1 MTVILGS
8 AGGILDYTK
17 MMMPQMME
25 GLKVTLEVFVLTLV
39 LAIPLGVVVA
49 LCRLSK
55 IKILSRI
62 MELYILVMRGTPL
75 LLQIIFIFFGLP
87 ILKFSIGDLVI
98 GPINIDR
105 MPAAILAFTL
115 NYGAYFAEIFRAGIG
130 SIDEGQYEG
139 AEVLGLTKV
148 DTFFRIIMPQAFK
161 RVLPPVANE
170 IITLV
175 KDTALVYA
183 VGFDDLLKIG
193 KTATNRDASLMPLV
207 LVAVI
212 YLLLIFVL
220 SKILAYVEKRF
231 DYYK

>member
-1 MTVILGS
+1 MLANLGDIF
-8 AGGILDYTK
+8 AYIQT
-17 MMMPQMME
+17 MMPQMME
-25 GLKVTLEVFVLTLV
+25 GLKVTLQVFVLTLV
-39 LAIPLGVVVA
+39 LSVPLGIVVA

-55 IKILSRI
+55 ITILNKI
-62 MELYILVMRGTPL
+62 MEIYILIMRVTPL

-87 ILKFSIGDLVI
+87 IVGVR
-98 GPINIDR
+98 IDR

-139 AEVLGLTKV
+139 AEVLGLSKV
-148 DTFFRIIMPQAFK
+148 DTFFRIILPQAFK

-170 IITLV
+170 VITLV

-183 VGFDDLLKIG
+183 VGFDDLLKVG
-193 KTATNRDASLMPLV
+193 KTATNRDATLMPLV

-212 YLLLIFVL
+212 YLVLILVL
-220 SKILAYVEKRF
+220 SKVLGYVEKKY

>member
-1 MTVILGS
+1 MQKMT
-8 AGGILDYTK
+8 GGLLSYIQTML
-17 MMMPQMME
+17 PQMME
-25 GLKVTLEVFVLTLV
+25 GLKVTLAVFALTLV
-39 LAIPLGVVVA
+39 LSVPLGVIVA

-55 IKILSRI
+55 VKALSKV
-62 MELYILVMRGTPL
+62 MEIYILIMRGTPL

-87 ILKFSIGDLVI
+87 IVGVK
-98 GPINIDR
+98 IDR
-105 MPAAILAFTL
+105 IPSAILAFTL
-115 NYGAYFAEIFRAGIG
+115 NYGAYFAEIFRAGIA

-139 AEVLGLTKV
+139 AEVLGLSKM

-170 IITLV
+170 MITLV

-193 KTATNRDASLMPLV
+193 KTATNRDATLMPLV

-212 YLLLIFVL
+212 YLLLIFIL
-220 SKILAYVEKRF
+220 SKILSYVEQKF

>member
-1 MTVILGS
+1 MLGS
-8 AGGILDYTK
+8 LGEILAYAGT
-17 MMMPQMME
+17 MMPQMME
-25 GLKVTLEVFVLTLV
+25 GLKVTLQVFALTLILSV
-39 LAIPLGVVVA
+39 PLGVVVA

-55 IKILSRI
+55 MKLLNKII
-62 MELYILVMRGTPL
+62 EIYILVMRGTPL

-87 ILKFSIGDLVI
+87 IVGVR
-98 GPINIDR
+98 INR

-130 SIDEGQYEG
+130 GVDEGQYEG
-139 AEVLGLTKV
+139 AEVLGLSKM

-193 KTATNRDASLMPLV
+193 KTATNRDATLMPLV

-212 YLLLIFVL
+212 YLLLILVL
-220 SKILAYVEKRF
+220 SKVLAYVEKKF

>member
-1 MTVILGS
+1 MTEVLGNIGEIIS
-8 AGGILDYTK
+8 YIGK
-17 MMMPQMME
+17 MLPQMGE
-25 GLKVTLEVFVLTLV
+25 GLKVTLNVFTLTLLLSV
-39 LAIPLGVVVA
+39 PLGVVVA

-55 IKILSRI
+55 IKLLSKA
-62 MELYILVMRGTPL
+62 MAYYILLMRGTPL

-87 ILKFSIGDLVI
+87 ILNM
-98 GPINIDR
+98 NIDR
-105 MPAAILAFTL
+105 MPAVILAFTL
-115 NYGAYFAEIFRAGIG
+115 NYGAYFAEIFRAGIA

-139 AEVLGLTKV
+139 AEVLGLTKIDV
-148 DTFFRIIMPQAFK
+148 FFRIIMPQAFK

-193 KTATNRDASLMPLV
+193 KTATNRDATLMPLV
-207 LVAVI
+207 MVAVI

-220 SKILAYVEKRF
+220 SKILSYVEKKF

>member
-1 MTVILGS
+1 MLANLGD
-8 AGGILDYTK
+8 IFPYIQT
-17 MMMPQMME
+17 MMPQMME
-25 GLKVTLEVFVLTLV
+25 GLKVTLQVFALTLILSV
-39 LAIPLGVVVA
+39 PLGIIVA

-55 IKILSRI
+55 MTVLNKI
-62 MELYILVMRGTPL
+62 MEVYILIMRGTPL

-87 ILKFSIGDLVI
+87 IVGIR
-98 GPINIDR
+98 IDR
-105 MPAAILAFTL
+105 MPSAILAFTL

-139 AEVLGLTKV
+139 AEVLGLSKV
-148 DTFFRIIMPQAFK
+148 DTFFRIILPQAFK
-161 RVLPPVANE
+161 RVLPPVTNE

-183 VGFDDLLKIG
+183 VGFDDLLKVG
-193 KTATNRDASLMPLV
+193 KTATNRDATLMPLV

-212 YLLLIFVL
+212 YLVLILVL
-220 SKILAYVEKRF
+220 SKVLGYVEKKF

>member
-1 MTVILGS
+1 MLETRGNRGVARMVENIGEVV
-8 AGGILDYTK
+8 AYVQ

-25 GLKVTLEVFVLTLV
+25 GLKVTLQVFALTLILSV
-39 LAIPLGVVVA
+39 PLGIVVA

-55 IKILSRI
+55 IKLVNRM
-62 MELYILVMRGTPL
+62 MEIYILVMRGTPL

-87 ILKFSIGDLVI
+87 IVGIS
-98 GPINIDR
+98 IDR
-105 MPAAILAFTL
+105 MPSAILAFTL
-115 NYGAYFAEIFRAGIG
+115 NYGAYFAEIFRAGIS

-139 AEVLGLTKV
+139 AEVLGLSKV
-148 DTFFRIIMPQAFK
+148 DTFFRIIMPQAIK
-161 RVLPPVANE
+161 RVLPPVTNE

-193 KTATNRDASLMPLV
+193 KTATNRDATLMPLV

-212 YLLLIFVL
+212 YLLLILVL
-220 SKILAYVEKRF
+220 SKVLAHIEKKF
-231 DYYK
+231 DYYR

>member
-1 MTVILGS
+1 
-8 AGGILDYTK
+8 
-17 MMMPQMME
+17 MPQMME
-25 GLKVTLEVFVLTLV
+25 GLKVTLQVFALTLILSV
-39 LAIPLGVVVA
+39 PLGVVVA

-55 IKILSRI
+55 MKLLNKI
-62 MELYILVMRGTPL
+62 MEIYILVMRGTPL

-87 ILKFSIGDLVI
+87 IVGVR
-98 GPINIDR
+98 IDR

-130 SIDEGQYEG
+130 GVDEGQYEG
-139 AEVLGLTKV
+139 AEVLGLSKM

-170 IITLV
+170 TITLV

-193 KTATNRDASLMPLV
+193 KTATNRDATLMPLV

-212 YLLLIFVL
+212 YLLLILVL
-220 SKILAYVEKRF
+220 SKVLGYVEKKF

>member
-17 MMMPQMME
+17 IMMPQMME
-25 GLKVTLEVFVLTLV
+25 GLKVTLEVFALTL
-39 LAIPLGVVVA
+39 LLSIPLGVVVA

-55 IKILSRI
+55 IKPLSKI
-62 MELYILVMRGTPL
+62 MEFYILVMRGTPL

-87 ILKFSIGDLVI
+87 FLKFTIGDVVI
-98 GPINIDR
+98 GPFNIDR

-139 AEVLGLTKV
+139 AEVLGLTKI

-170 IITLV
+170 VITLV

-183 VGFDDLLKIG
+183 VGFDDLLKVG
-193 KTATNRDASLMPLV
+193 KTATNRDASFLPLV

-220 SKILAYVEKRF
+220 SKVLAYVEKRF

>member
-1 MTVILGS
+1 MT
-8 AGGILDYTK
+8 GGLLSYTQT
-17 MMMPQMME
+17 MLPQMME
-25 GLKVTLEVFVLTLV
+25 GLKVTLEVFILTLV
-39 LAIPLGVVVA
+39 LSVPLGVIVA

-55 IKILSRI
+55 VKALSKV
-62 MELYILVMRGTPL
+62 MEIYILIMRGTPL

-87 ILKFSIGDLVI
+87 IVGVK
-98 GPINIDR
+98 IDR
-105 MPAAILAFTL
+105 MPSAILAFTL
-115 NYGAYFAEIFRAGIG
+115 NYGAYFAEIFRAGIA

-139 AEVLGLTKV
+139 AEVLGLSKM

-170 IITLV
+170 MITLV

-193 KTATNRDASLMPLV
+193 KTATNRDATLMPLV

-212 YLLLIFVL
+212 YLLLIFIL
-220 SKILAYVEKRF
+220 SKILNYVEQKF

>member
-1 MTVILGS
+1 
-8 AGGILDYTK
+8 
-17 MMMPQMME
+17 
-25 GLKVTLEVFVLTLV
+25 
-39 LAIPLGVVVA
+39 
-49 LCRLSK
+49 
-55 IKILSRI
+55 

-87 ILKFSIGDLVI
+87 FLKFSIGDVVI

-115 NYGAYFAEIFRAGIG
+115 NYGAYFAEIFRSGIS

-139 AEVLGLTKV
+139 AEVLGLTKI

-161 RVLPPVANE
+161 RVLPPVGNE
-170 IITLV
+170 VITLI

-207 LVAVI
+207 LVAAI
-212 YLLLIFVL
+212 YLLLTLVL
-220 SKILAYVEKRF
+220 SKVLAYAEKRF
-231 DYYK
+231 DYYR

>member
-1 MTVILGS
+1 MLANLGDIF
-8 AGGILDYTK
+8 AYIQA
-17 MMMPQMME
+17 MMPQMME
-25 GLKVTLEVFVLTLV
+25 GLKVTLQVFALTLV
-39 LAIPLGVVVA
+39 LSVPLGIVVA

-55 IKILSRI
+55 ITILNKI
-62 MELYILVMRGTPL
+62 MEVYILIMRGTPL

-87 ILKFSIGDLVI
+87 IVGVR
-98 GPINIDR
+98 IDR

-139 AEVLGLTKV
+139 AEVLGLSKV
-148 DTFFRIIMPQAFK
+148 DTFFRIILPQAFK
-161 RVLPPVANE
+161 RVLPPVTNE

-183 VGFDDLLKIG
+183 VGFDDLLKVG
-193 KTATNRDASLMPLV
+193 KTATNRDATLMPLV

-212 YLLLIFVL
+212 YLVLILVL
-220 SKILAYVEKRF
+220 SKVLGYVEKKY

>member
-1 MTVILGS
+1 MS
-8 AGGILDYTK
+8 GGLIAYIQTML
-17 MMMPQMME
+17 PQMME
-25 GLKVTLEVFVLTLV
+25 GLQITFEVFILTLV
-39 LAIPLGVVVA
+39 LSVPLGVIVA

-55 IKILSRI
+55 VKLLSKV
-62 MELYILVMRGTPL
+62 MEIYILIMRGTPL

-87 ILKFSIGDLVI
+87 SVGIKIQ
-98 GPINIDR
+98 R
-105 MPAAILAFTL
+105 MPSVILAFTL

-139 AEVLGLTKV
+139 AEVLGLSKV

-161 RVLPPVANE
+161 RVLPPVSNE
-170 IITLV
+170 MITLV

-193 KTATNRDASLMPLV
+193 KTATNRDATLVPLV
-207 LVAVI
+207 IVGVI
-212 YLLLIFVL
+212 YLLLILVL
-220 SKILAYVEKRF
+220 SKILAYVERKF

>member
-1 MTVILGS
+1 MT
-8 AGGILDYTK
+8 GGLLSYIQTML
-17 MMMPQMME
+17 PQMME

-39 LAIPLGVVVA
+39 LSVPLGIIVA

-55 IKILSRI
+55 VKALSKV
-62 MELYILVMRGTPL
+62 MEIYILIMRGTPL

-87 ILKFSIGDLVI
+87 IVGVK
-98 GPINIDR
+98 IDR
-105 MPAAILAFTL
+105 MPSAILAFTL
-115 NYGAYFAEIFRAGIG
+115 NYGAYFAEIFRAGIA

-139 AEVLGLTKV
+139 AEVLGLSKM

-170 IITLV
+170 MITLV

-193 KTATNRDASLMPLV
+193 KTATNRDATLMPLV

-220 SKILAYVEKRF
+220 SKILSYVEQKF

>member
-1 MTVILGS
+1 MT
-8 AGGILDYTK
+8 GGLLSYIQTML
-17 MMMPQMME
+17 PQMME
-25 GLKVTLEVFVLTLV
+25 GLKITLEVFVLTLV
-39 LAIPLGVVVA
+39 LSVPLGVIVA

-55 IKILSRI
+55 VKALSKV
-62 MELYILVMRGTPL
+62 MEIYILIMRGTPL

-87 ILKFSIGDLVI
+87 IVGVK
-98 GPINIDR
+98 IDR
-105 MPAAILAFTL
+105 MPSAILAFTL
-115 NYGAYFAEIFRAGIG
+115 NYGAYFAEIFRAGIA

-139 AEVLGLTKV
+139 AEVLGLSKM
-148 DTFFRIIMPQAFK
+148 DTFFRIIMPQALK

-170 IITLV
+170 MITLV

-193 KTATNRDASLMPLV
+193 KTATNRDATLMPLV

-220 SKILAYVEKRF
+220 SKILSYVEQKF